1 MNGKCQMEN
10 AFSFDDAQLKKHQR
24 GAESLFGI
32 MWIFKGYDVK
42 SSMQSKYFFV
52 S

>member
-10 AFSFDDAQLKKHQR
+10 VFSFNDAQSRKHQR
-24 GAESLFGI
+24 GVKSLFGI
-32 MWIFKGYDVK
+32 MWIFAGYDVK
-42 SSMQSKYFFV
+42 SSMQSKHFLL